1 MDPRARALARAR
13 DHSYGIVLLLVL
25 ASASFEVAAPDADWS
40 SLNTVLLAAATL
52 LASVWAAHAR
62 HRVVQLATG
71 MVLAVAA
78 FAVVTLVARGSIP
91 DGATAIA
98 GGLVV
103 ALAPAVIATGVLR
116 ELRVERAVTVRTL
129 SGVLAIYLLAGMFFS
144 FLFGAIQEIDGPFF
158 A

>member
-40 SLNTVLLAAATL
+40 SLITVLLAAATL

-71 MVLAVAA
+71 IVLAVAA
-78 FAVVTLVARGSIP
+78 FAVVKLVARGSIP
-91 DGATAIA
+91 DGAYPVT
-98 GGLVV
+98 VV
-103 ALAPAVIATGVLR
+103 ALIVSNLARFDARHPGAPPT
-116 ELRVERAVTVRTL
+116 
-129 SGVLAIYLLAGMFFS
+129 
-144 FLFGAIQEIDGPFF
+144 
-158 A
+158 